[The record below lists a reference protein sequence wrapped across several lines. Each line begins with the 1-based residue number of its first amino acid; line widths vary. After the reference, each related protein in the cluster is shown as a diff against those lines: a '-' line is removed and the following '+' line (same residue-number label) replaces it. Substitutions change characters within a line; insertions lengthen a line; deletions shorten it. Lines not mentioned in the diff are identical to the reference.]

1 MQSPD
6 EGTIAWQRR
15 RGVYTLA
22 DIFINSQQRSVTED
36 PHGMGWHPHGAGGPQ
51 LPVMW
56 FNVVNVLLEN
66 TIACIEYATLPR
78 LPDDNAQGWC
88 VPIP

>member
-22 DIFINSQQRSVTED
+22 NIFINSQQRSVTED
-36 PHGMGWHPHGAGGPQ
+36 LRLTPHGAGVPQ

>member
-6 EGTIAWQRR
+6 EGTRAWQRR

-36 PHGMGWHPHGAGGPQ
+36 PHGSLRHPPQ